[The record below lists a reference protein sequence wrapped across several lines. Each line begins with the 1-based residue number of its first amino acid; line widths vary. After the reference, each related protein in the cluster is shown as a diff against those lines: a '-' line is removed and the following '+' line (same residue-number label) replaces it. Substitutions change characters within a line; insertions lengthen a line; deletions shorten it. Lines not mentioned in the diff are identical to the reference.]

1 MYPIKQCMAAALV
14 AGGISMLSTDSA
26 LAQGACGVPVQAK
39 GVQSVLPPVTV
50 ADGQDV
56 RVHLRNNRNQD
67 IQLSVAYF
75 IPGDESPIARAES
88 SLAPGEN
95 LDVDMDSSC
104 LIKVCVAGPEDDPF
118 PVQAVVSVVYEQP
131 VTAFKNPAGFDDP
144 VFGFDDPVFG
154 FDDPVFGF
162 DDPILA
168 FDDPVFGFEVFDSDT
183 GRTAIWGSGG
193 VATTIVPAGQF

>member
-1 MYPIKQCMAAALV
+1 MYPIKQCIAAALV
-14 AGGISMLSTDSA
+14 AGGISILSTGSA
-26 LAQGACGVPVQAK
+26 LAQGACGVPVQVK
-39 GVQSVLPPVTV
+39 GAQSVLPPVTV

-56 RVHLRNNRNQD
+56 RVHLRNNRAQE
-67 IQLSVAYF
+67 IRLAVAYF
-75 IPGDESPIARAES
+75 VPGGAAIARTEETT
-88 SLAPGEN
+88 LAPGEN
-95 LDVDMDSSC
+95 LEVDMASSC
-104 LIKVCVAGPEDDPF
+104 IKICVPGPNDEPF

-193 VATTIVPAGQF
+193 VATTIVPADRF